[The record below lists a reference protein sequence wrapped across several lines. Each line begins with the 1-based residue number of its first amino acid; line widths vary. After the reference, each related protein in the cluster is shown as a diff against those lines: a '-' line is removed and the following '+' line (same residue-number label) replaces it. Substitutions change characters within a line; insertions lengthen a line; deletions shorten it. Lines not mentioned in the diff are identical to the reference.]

1 MAFSKVILNNTTL
14 MDVTADTVAADNLGE
29 DYTAHN
35 AAGNSVT
42 GIADIV
48 TVVNAI
54 PSEKETSIIR
64 LDDTTNYYAWKVN
77 GVAPSGGGDTSDA
90 TATQDEICLNK
101 TAYIA
106 TGKVTGT
113 GDMVHTVSSLPS
125 TQDTSIVKLSTNEK
139 YYSWRSGS
147 APTPVTTTATVAD
160 VLSGKTAIVG
170 GVYSTGTMPDNGAVT
185 ITLEGGQVYTIPLG
199 YHNGYGTITAP
210 MGGSSLDKNQAITP
224 YQYDFLPGYVDN
236 TTSKWTYQNST
247 NNSTDVYNN
256 IVAGHWYIILLG
268 DVVGTRFRALNVAT
282 DPTSI
287 SSGTISGFSFGMT
300 NNPSAFSYYIS
311 QAQYSG
317 YIAVTKDNASTRNLK
332 SYLFDLTDLCTTGWQ
347 SQF

>member
-106 TGKVTGT
+106 TGKVIGT

-125 TQDTSIVKLSTNEK
+125 SQDTSIVKLSTNQK

-160 VLSGKTAIVG
+160 VLSGKTAVVG
-170 GVYSTGTMPDNGAVT
+170 GVYSTGTMPDNGAIT

-199 YHNGYGTITAP
+199 YHNGYGTITAAS
-210 MGGSSLDKNQAITP
+210 GLSLKKNQAITP
-224 YQYDFLPGYVDN
+224 YAYDYLPGYTDTN
-236 TTSKWTYQNST
+236 GYWKYENST

-268 DVVGTRFRALNVAT
+268 DVVGTRFRVGNQSR
-282 DPTSI
+282 DPTTCT
-287 SSGTISGFSFGMT
+287 SGSISGFLFGAK
-300 NNPSAFSYYIS
+300 NNPSAFEYYLAT
-311 QAQYSG
+311 AQNSG
-317 YIAVTKDNASTRNLK
+317 YITVTKDNASTRNLK
-332 SYLFDLTDLCTTGWQ
+332 SYLFDLTDIFTTNWQ